1 MKKFTTI
8 IGIFI
13 FIIQFYSFG
22 QGCTYAGQ
30 FSDSEPI
37 KWDGIN
43 NQIINQLKITNPT
56 GHCISLCNC
65 SNITIQNCKL
75 GPSKNE
81 GVYLYNCSN
90 ITVINNSMD
99 SIDSGVVADGCTG
112 IKVINNDVKNVQGP
126 MPRGQMVQFGNVYG
140 TGNSISYNV
149 VENIQGQSFPEDE
162 ISLYM
167 SNGTPE
173 DPIKVI
179 GNWIRGGGPSTSG
192 GGIMTGDM
200 GGSYVLVKD
209 NILVNPGQYGITI
222 SSGDHIVI
230 SNNMIF
236 SEQKPYSN
244 IGLSAYKQY
253 DIVTNSNT
261 IMNNEVN
268 FKNKDGVLNCLWNA
282 GNCGDITGWDT
293 NMHNSNLNAS
303 ILPDKIIGR
312 AQGTVTDIV
321 PPSLTNKFEIY
332 PVPAF
337 DHLTVDGTNDIHNV
351 QLVIYDMKGIKQIEQ
366 SFNGYKTEINT
377 GKLSGGI
384 YILKILKENQLLEE
398 KKIVIGKK

>member
-1 MKKFTTI
+1 M
-8 IGIFI
+8 
-13 FIIQFYSFG
+13 IQFYSLG
-22 QGCTYAGQ
+22 QGCTYTGQ
-30 FSDSEPI
+30 FTESNPI
-37 KWDGIN
+37 KWDGVN
-43 NQIINQLKITNPT
+43 NQTINQLKIINPN

-200 GGSYVLVKD
+200 GGSYILVQD

-230 SNNMIF
+230 SNNLIF

-253 DIVTNSNT
+253 DILTTSNT
-261 IMNNEVN
+261 IMNNQVN

-282 GNCGDITGWDT
+282 GNCGDIIGWET
-293 NMHNSNLNAS
+293 NMHNSNINAS
-303 ILPDKIIGR
+303 ILPAKIIGR
-312 AQGTVTDIV
+312 AQGTVTDLV
-321 PPSLTNKFEIY
+321 SPSNNITLKIY
-332 PVPAF
+332 PIPAY
-337 DHLTVDGTNDIHNV
+337 DQLTIDVNTDVNNV
-351 QLVIYDMKGIKQIEQ
+351 TFVIYDMKGIKQFEQ
-366 SFNGYKTEINT
+366 SFNGTTAQINT
-377 GKLSGGI
+377 SKLSGGI
-384 YILKILKENQLLEE
+384 YIVKILKDNQLLEE
-398 KKIVIGKK
+398 KKIVVGNK